1 MLIVPQDLILIKIL
15 LKKILTGLINSAQ
28 NYHPK
33 IYRLKTYKTH
43 FLNSYLVNHKRSGKT
58 LDVYLSVFFFFFF
71 FFLLPRNF
79 VCSQTFSKNQKEKF
93 LGGARIWCTRHI
105 DWVTHTLVGPIVCEG
120 CLCVRDPTSMPG
132 TTYNFRLG

>member
-33 IYRLKTYKTH
+33 IHRLKTYKTH
-43 FLNSYLVNHKRSGKT
+43 FLNSYLVNHKRSSKT
-58 LDVYLSVFFFFFF
+58 LDVYLSFFFFFW
-71 FFLLPRNF
+71 LPRNF

-93 LGGARIWCTRHI
+93 LGGARIQCTRHI
-105 DWVTHTLVGPIVCEG
+105 YWVTHTLVGPTVCEG
-120 CLCVRDPTSMPG
+120 CLCVRDPTSIPG
-132 TTYNFRLG
+132 ITYNFCLG